1 MSQQPKSGEWAMAVE
16 CGGCGKTLRAE
27 PNIKEFELLCD
38 KCGHNQTYRSSDVKM
53 RQLQI

>member
-1 MSQQPKSGEWAMAVE
+1 MSQEPKPGEWAMAVE

-27 PNIKEFELLCD
+27 PNIKEFKLVCD
-38 KCGHNQTYRSSDVKM
+38 KCGHSQTYQSSDVKR